1 MTIETSRLITK
12 FSTVVFLHHEK
23 RRNTVVFHTLWFLRK
38 WPVLL
43 LTSMGNFVVPVRRLK
58 MFPQLTFFG
67 YWLSLC
73 PWAETAMVKTA
84 VARRTA
90 VVVTTTIKWKWKVWV
105 GRNDGD
111 MLRKVYLL
119 NKRSVLNLAYAK
131 IEIERNI
138 ASISNKQNSFLKKWS
153 SFIN

>member
-43 LTSMGNFVVPVRRLK
+43 LTSMGNFVPVRRLK